1 MAKKDL
7 TIDQLCNLI
16 ALESKLSP
24 RTTRTVLDSLY
35 KVVLKQL
42 KLNERIYFMD
52 FGAFEIYERPS
63 GDKKMGNFEEGGSI
77 IRYIAPK
84 IKVLFKPSEA
94 LERAINEDD
103 FTPPNRRKKNKKSRA
118 QIVREYNERHKNEK
132 PTTEEL
138 LVKALNVSQARQE
151 NDDWKARQAKK

>member
-52 FGAFEIYERPS
+52 FGAFETYERDVCHNLSP
-63 GDKKMGNFEEGGSI
+63 GKF
-77 IRYIAPK
+77 
-84 IKVLFKPSEA
+84 L
-94 LERAINEDD
+94 
-103 FTPPNRRKKNKKSRA
+103 
-118 QIVREYNERHKNEK
+118 
-132 PTTEEL
+132 
-138 LVKALNVSQARQE
+138 
-151 NDDWKARQAKK
+151 

>member
-7 TIDQLCNLI
+7 TIDQLCNLV

-24 RTTRTVLDSLY
+24 RTIRTVLDSLY

-63 GDKKMGNFEEGGSI
+63 GDKRWVTLK
-77 IRYIAPK
+77 
-84 IKVLFKPSEA
+84 KVGLLFDT
-94 LERAINEDD
+94 LHL
-103 FTPPNRRKKNKKSRA
+103 KSK
-118 QIVREYNERHKNEK
+118 YY
-132 PTTEEL
+132 
-138 LVKALNVSQARQE
+138 LNHQRL
-151 NDDWKARQAKK
+151 

>member
-42 KLNERIYFMD
+42 KLNETNKD
-52 FGAFEIYERPS
+52 
-63 GDKKMGNFEEGGSI
+63 I
-77 IRYIAPK
+77 I
-84 IKVLFKPSEA
+84 
-94 LERAINEDD
+94 
-103 FTPPNRRKKNKKSRA
+103 
-118 QIVREYNERHKNEK
+118 H
-132 PTTEEL
+132 
-138 LVKALNVSQARQE
+138 
-151 NDDWKARQAKK
+151 

>member
-24 RTTRTVLDSLY
+24 RTIRTVLDSLY

-94 LERAINEDD
+94 LERAMKMISHHQIGV
-103 FTPPNRRKKNKKSRA
+103 RKIKN
-118 QIVREYNERHKNEK
+118 QERK
-132 PTTEEL
+132 L
-138 LVKALNVSQARQE
+138 
-151 NDDWKARQAKK
+151 